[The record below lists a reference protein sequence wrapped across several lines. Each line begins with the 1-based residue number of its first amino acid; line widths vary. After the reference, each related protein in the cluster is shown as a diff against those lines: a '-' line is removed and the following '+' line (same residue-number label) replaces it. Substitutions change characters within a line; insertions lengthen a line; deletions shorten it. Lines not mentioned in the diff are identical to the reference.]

1 MECTDN
7 RTTSS
12 SFFYTRYRTN
22 LQSSF
27 GIYADDNNTQLVV
40 SAFDS
45 YIHIGIYKYIYMHHY
60 RLSRPLDIPCRRN
73 HSIFASNINRRS
85 RYHHHSW
92 SVTTTTWWRFW
103 TVTTAVARGRSH
115 NMMSTAAYAH
125 AVSPQK
131 IALGQV
137 CSTSSKWNN
146 LVHIAQCAGWAAS
159 SSCAMLFLPE
169 CCGFLGTSAQD
180 TLRNAEPSLTVVTPN
195 PTAVQTTLAQIVR
208 DCGGGGG
215 SAAATNTNP
224 VPTYDDLAMQPPTP
238 EWELSIVDGLRII
251 AQTSQLWISAGSVH
265 VLCPDDGDTTNDP
278 IQRVYNTHI
287 IMDPTGTIR
296 SEYRKIHLFDVCL
309 PQQNVDLRESRTTRP
324 GSELVVCRDSPV
336 GCLGVTVCYDLRF
349 PEMFTQL
356 VQTMGAQVLLVP
368 SAFTVPTGKAHW
380 HTLLRGTYGR
390 YFWFIPDEPL
400 YDTQHSRHC
409 RPHSFYFYIYVL

>member
-1 MECTDN
+1 
-7 RTTSS
+7 
-12 SFFYTRYRTN
+12 
-22 LQSSF
+22 
-27 GIYADDNNTQLVV
+27 
-40 SAFDS
+40 
-45 YIHIGIYKYIYMHHY
+45 MHHY
-60 RLSRPLDIPCRRN
+60 RLPRQLDIPCRRN
-73 HSIFASNINRRS
+73 HSIFPSNIINRRS
-85 RYHHHSW
+85 RYHHFW
-92 SVTTTTWWRFW
+92 SVTTTWWRFW
-103 TVTTAVARGRSH
+103 TVTTAAARGRSH
-115 NMMSTAAYAH
+115 HRIMSTAAYAH
-125 AVSPQK
+125 AAVSPQK
-131 IALGQV
+131 IAIGQV

-146 LVHIAQCAGWAAS
+146 LVQIAQCAGWAAS

-169 CCGFLGTSAQD
+169 CCGFLGTSAPD
-180 TLRNAEPSLTVVTPN
+180 TLRNAEPSLAVVTPN

-208 DCGGGGG
+208 DCCG

-265 VLCPDDGDTTNDP
+265 VLCPDDDDTTNDP

-287 IMDPTGTIR
+287 IMDPTGMIR

-324 GSELVVCRDSPV
+324 GTELVVCRDSPI

-380 HTLLRGTYGR
+380 HTLLRGTAGT
-390 YFWFIPDEPL
+390 FGFIPDEPL
-400 YDTQHSRHC
+400 YDTQLTSLSS
-409 RPHSFYFYIYVL
+409 PLFLFVNIYMYCDAIRKKPGPLKINVT